1 MLTVSPAHAKAHLSE
16 LLDKVEAGEA
26 VIITRHGRPA
36 AQLRSVARSRRPLPL
51 DDLAAFA
58 PLCRVRGGRA
68 RNGCARCEMKGFK
81 AQAGCSISTRVSSR
95 RLFFL
100 RSTSD
105 RIAAF
110 VRRLPVEELT
120 VSHWT
125 RVEFSSL
132 IARDVRMSVL
142 DAATGARA
150 DARFEAMVDAS
161 FAVLLP
167 NADDF
172 GLAKRY
178 LGKFNTGLRAGDALH
193 LAIAGNRQAAAI
205 YSLDKGL
212 LMAGRLLDLP
222 VSMGI

>member
-1 MLTVSPAHAKAHLSE
+1 MLYFDTSFH
-16 LLDKVEAGEA
+16 
-26 VIITRHGRPA
+26 
-36 AQLRSVARSRRPLPL
+36 
-51 DDLAAFA
+51 A
-58 PLCRVRGGRA
+58 PLVLP
-68 RNGCARCEMKGFK
+68 E
-81 AQAGCSISTRVSSR
+81 
-95 RLFFL
+95 
-100 RSTSD
+100 STSD
-105 RIAAF
+105 KIAAF

-142 DAATGARA
+142 DAAAGARA

>member
-1 MLTVSPAHAKAHLSE
+1 MIYFDTSFL
-16 LLDKVEAGEA
+16 
-26 VIITRHGRPA
+26 
-36 AQLRSVARSRRPLPL
+36 
-51 DDLAAFA
+51 A
-58 PLCRVRGGRA
+58 PLVLP
-68 RNGCARCEMKGFK
+68 E
-81 AQAGCSISTRVSSR
+81 
-95 RLFFL
+95 
-100 RSTSD
+100 STSD
-105 RIAAF
+105 KIAAF
-110 VRRLPVEELT
+110 VRRLPVEGLT

-142 DAATGARA
+142 DAAAGARA

>member
-1 MLTVSPAHAKAHLSE
+1 VLYFDTSFL
-16 LLDKVEAGEA
+16 
-26 VIITRHGRPA
+26 
-36 AQLRSVARSRRPLPL
+36 
-51 DDLAAFA
+51 A
-58 PLCRVRGGRA
+58 PLVLP
-68 RNGCARCEMKGFK
+68 E
-81 AQAGCSISTRVSSR
+81 
-95 RLFFL
+95 
-100 RSTSD
+100 STSD
-105 RIAAF
+105 KIAAF

-142 DAATGARA
+142 DAAAGARA

>member
-1 MLTVSPAHAKAHLSE
+1 VLYFDTSFL
-16 LLDKVEAGEA
+16 
-26 VIITRHGRPA
+26 
-36 AQLRSVARSRRPLPL
+36 
-51 DDLAAFA
+51 A
-58 PLCRVRGGRA
+58 PLVLP
-68 RNGCARCEMKGFK
+68 E
-81 AQAGCSISTRVSSR
+81 
-95 RLFFL
+95 
-100 RSTSD
+100 STSEK
-105 RIAAF
+105 IAAF

-142 DAATGARA
+142 DAAAGARA

-222 VSMGI
+222 VRMGI

>member
-1 MLTVSPAHAKAHLSE
+1 MLYFDTSFL
-16 LLDKVEAGEA
+16 
-26 VIITRHGRPA
+26 
-36 AQLRSVARSRRPLPL
+36 
-51 DDLAAFA
+51 A
-58 PLCRVRGGRA
+58 PLVLP
-68 RNGCARCEMKGFK
+68 E
-81 AQAGCSISTRVSSR
+81 
-95 RLFFL
+95 
-100 RSTSD
+100 STSD

-110 VRRLPVEELT
+110 VRRLPVEDLT

-142 DAATGARA
+142 DAAAGARA

-193 LAIAGNRQAAAI
+193 LAIAGNRQAEAI
-205 YSLDKGL
+205 YSLDKGP

>member
-1 MLTVSPAHAKAHLSE
+1 VLYFDTSFL
-16 LLDKVEAGEA
+16 
-26 VIITRHGRPA
+26 
-36 AQLRSVARSRRPLPL
+36 
-51 DDLAAFA
+51 A
-58 PLCRVRGGRA
+58 PLVLP
-68 RNGCARCEMKGFK
+68 E
-81 AQAGCSISTRVSSR
+81 
-95 RLFFL
+95 
-100 RSTSD
+100 STSEK
-105 RIAAF
+105 IAAF

-142 DAATGARA
+142 DAAAGERA

-193 LAIAGNRQAAAI
+193 LAIAGNRQAEAF
-205 YSLDKGL
+205 YSLDKGP

>member
-1 MLTVSPAHAKAHLSE
+1 VLYFDTSFL
-16 LLDKVEAGEA
+16 
-26 VIITRHGRPA
+26 
-36 AQLRSVARSRRPLPL
+36 
-51 DDLAAFA
+51 A
-58 PLCRVRGGRA
+58 PLVLP
-68 RNGCARCEMKGFK
+68 E
-81 AQAGCSISTRVSSR
+81 
-95 RLFFL
+95 
-100 RSTSD
+100 STSD
-105 RIAAF
+105 KIAAF

-142 DAATGARA
+142 DAAAGARA

-172 GLAKRY
+172 GLARRY

>member
-1 MLTVSPAHAKAHLSE
+1 VLYFDTSFL
-16 LLDKVEAGEA
+16 
-26 VIITRHGRPA
+26 
-36 AQLRSVARSRRPLPL
+36 
-51 DDLAAFA
+51 A
-58 PLCRVRGGRA
+58 PLVLP
-68 RNGCARCEMKGFK
+68 E
-81 AQAGCSISTRVSSR
+81 
-95 RLFFL
+95 
-100 RSTSD
+100 STSD
-105 RIAAF
+105 KIAAF

-142 DAATGARA
+142 DAAAGERA

-178 LGKFNTGLRAGDALH
+178 LGKFNTSLRAGDALH